1 MNALLKDVADHFSG
15 VRVALNRISDRHFW
29 PQGGDPVSRLLR
41 EVSGHFG
48 G

>member
-1 MNALLKDVADHFSG
+1 MSTVLKRVADHFGG

-29 PQGGDPVSRLLR
+29 PRGGDPVGRLLR
-41 EVSGHFG
+41 EVSGQLG